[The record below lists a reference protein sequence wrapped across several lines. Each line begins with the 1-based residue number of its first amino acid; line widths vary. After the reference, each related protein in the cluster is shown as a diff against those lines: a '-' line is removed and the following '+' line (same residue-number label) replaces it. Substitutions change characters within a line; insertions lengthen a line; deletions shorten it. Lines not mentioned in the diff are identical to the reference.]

1 MVLQVSKTI
10 CTVERRM
17 GWLSNTCIYYLVG
30 LGCGLAMYA
39 PFRIITEKTKY
50 AMPETAVG
58 IFCDALCSYYLSRLD
73 GYLGK
78 YLTMTGSIINGE
90 DVL

>member
-1 MVLQVSKTI
+1 
-10 CTVERRM
+10 M